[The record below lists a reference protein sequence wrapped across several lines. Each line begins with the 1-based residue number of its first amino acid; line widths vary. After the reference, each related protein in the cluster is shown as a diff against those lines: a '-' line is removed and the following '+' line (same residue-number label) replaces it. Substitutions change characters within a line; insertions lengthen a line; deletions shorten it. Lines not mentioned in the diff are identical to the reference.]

1 MGESNRH
8 LRVGRVKDF
17 DENTVEEWHIDHQ
30 PLCMTHKVIEE
41 VDTESIS
48 VSETEPEKIGIVDHS

>member
-1 MGESNRH
+1 
-8 LRVGRVKDF
+8 
-17 DENTVEEWHIDHQ
+17 
-30 PLCMTHKVIEE
+30 MTHKVIEE